1 MSPPVIRYDGK
12 KDLARSLPRIEEE
25 AEMRGLCLLSLSL
38 PLCLIGCAAKAR
50 PEPVWVGQ
58 LVPLDGPTR
67 LVGQHA
73 LQGAEL
79 AVADTGDDHRV
90 KGRPCAMLHVDGR
103 GDPTA
108 ETVRLLTV
116 NKAVALMTDF
126 DAARTERLLRASRPY
141 GVPVMVPGEL
151 PGSADSSAVL
161 SLGVPPAVRGRL
173 LARYASTDLR
183 LRRAAVL
190 TDSRRPVATALATAF
205 LNDWPRDKG
214 GTIEEWTFTTAAE
227 RDERTARLIQAA
239 PAVVLLACSVSDF
252 RTLRPKLAEALP
264 KVPLLYGGE
273 DAGAAPLQAELETQ
287 PDIYLATVFSA
298 EHLTDAGRAFARRYE
313 ERFHE
318 APDLYAAQSYDAARL
333 LFDALQR
340 AGDPNR
346 EALAKQL
353 SHLEQFESVTGPVR
367 WKERQPQRR
376 VFLIALKSNQAKVVQ
391 TIEPEEN

>member
-1 MSPPVIRYDGK
+1 
-12 KDLARSLPRIEEE
+12 
-25 AEMRGLCLLSLSL
+25 MRGLRLLSLL
-38 PLCLIGCAAKAR
+38 LLLCLLGCASKAS

-58 LVPLDGPTR
+58 LVPLDGPNR

-73 LQGAEL
+73 LQGGEL
-79 AVADTGDDHRV
+79 AVADFGGDEHRV
-90 KGRPCAMLHVDGR
+90 AGHRCAILHVDGR
-103 GDPTA
+103 GDPAA

-126 DAARTERLLRASRPY
+126 DTAQTERLLRASRPY
-141 GVPVMVPGEL
+141 GVPVVVPGEL
-151 PGSADSSAVL
+151 PGPADSSAVL

-190 TDSRRPVATALATAF
+190 TDSRRPVAAALAAAF

-214 GTIEEWTFTTAAE
+214 GTIEEWTYTTAAE
-227 RDERTARLIQAA
+227 RDERITRLLQAA
-239 PAVVLLACSVSDF
+239 PTVVLLACSVPDF
-252 RTLRPKLAEALP
+252 RTLGPKLVEALP

-273 DAGAAPLQAELETQ
+273 DAGAAPLQAKLEAR

-333 LFDALQR
+333 LFEAIQR
-340 AGDPNR
+340 AGDASR
-346 EALAKQL
+346 DALTKQI

-367 WKERQPQRR
+367 WKDRQPQRR
-376 VFLIALKSNQAKVVQ
+376 VFVIALKSNQANVVQ

>member
-1 MSPPVIRYDGK
+1 
-12 KDLARSLPRIEEE
+12 
-25 AEMRGLCLLSLSL
+25 MRGLRLLFLLL
-38 PLCLIGCAAKAR
+38 PLCLLGCASKAR

-58 LVPLDGPTR
+58 LVPLDGPNR

-73 LQGAEL
+73 RQGAEL
-79 AVADTGDDHRV
+79 AAADCGGDEHPV
-90 KGRPCAMLHVDGR
+90 GGHPCAVLHVDGR
-103 GDPTA
+103 DDPAA

-116 NKAVALMTDF
+116 NKAVALMADF

-141 GVPVMVPGEL
+141 GVPVVVPGEL
-151 PGSADSSAVL
+151 PGPADTSAVL

-173 LARYASTDLR
+173 LARSASTELR

-190 TDSRRPVATALATAF
+190 TDSRRPVAAALAAAF
-205 LNDWPRDKG
+205 LKDWPRDKG

-227 RDERTARLIQAA
+227 RDERTARLLQAD
-239 PAVVLLACSVSDF
+239 PTVVLLACSVSDF

-273 DAGAAPLQAELETQ
+273 DAGAAPLQAGLEAR
-287 PDIYLATVFSA
+287 PDVYLATAFSA

-333 LFDALQR
+333 LFDAMQR
-340 AGDPNR
+340 AGDASR
-346 EALAKQL
+346 DALAKQL
-353 SHLEQFESVTGPVR
+353 SHLEQFQSVTGPVC
-367 WKERQPQRR
+367 WKDRQPQRR
-376 VFLIALKSNQAKVVQ
+376 VFMLALKSNQAKAVQ